1 MKSVNEL
8 LDDLAEHISWMRE
21 DDHLKNINKDRWDKA
36 QQLVGQIRYA
46 YQYRCGPD
54 ES

>member
-8 LDDLAEHISWMRE
+8 LDDLAQELYQLQIASYRH
-21 DDHLKNINKDRWDKA
+21 NIGFNKA
-36 QQLVGQIRYA
+36 EQLVGQIRYA